1 MSLPPLV
8 RSLRFRDR
16 PARFIPRR
24 PCEVSFTAQNPGLTE
39 PVSGRLENMGPGGLC
54 AVIDP
59 PFSLSSG
66 TRVGAIT
73 LLFEDGPRDAG
84 AGSVLEVM
92 FCEGLSLVRVVFD
105 EEQSALVQEA
115 QEHLNPAPYVTD
127 ELDGRNLGP
136 VEGAAGDE
144 FYDITKFY
152 KVDSDDLFAKCD
164 AFQKVVKNFQQRRM
178 YQTMYRVTL
187 TSGLDHRV
195 AIYDPIRGCER
206 EMICFDSNSYL
217 GLHRHPRVV
226 EAARR
231 VLDQVGY
238 GTPSSQML
246 GGTNRHLRELEETLS
261 AFHKR
266 KAAIIFPSGYGANH
280 GTITALVRPD
290 DAVVRDQFSHASIH
304 DACRSTGSRFSQI
317 YRHCD
322 MESLAEK
329 LDLVSGQ
336 EQCRGKM
343 IITDGVF
350 SMHGAVAPLPEIFA
364 LAQKHGA
371 RILLD
376 EAHATGVFG
385 ETGRGLEELYGM
397 EGCVDILMG
406 TFSKVPGTVGGYVCG
421 DKSLIDYLRFYARSS
436 LFTAALPAHL
446 CAGIQEAFRLVT
458 EEPEHRERLWEN
470 VEALAPRMSEI
481 GLIASGA
488 HSPILTAFVGTTQM
502 LASMSAALF
511 DSGIKCGNVDYPAV
525 PPNEAVLRLS
535 VNARHT
541 QEDMDRTID
550 VLEKVGRAHGILGRS
565 REEIVEIGRRAAR
578 LQ

>member
-1 MSLPPLV
+1 MTLPPPV
-8 RSLRFRDR
+8 RPLRFRDR
-16 PARFIPRR
+16 PARFIPNH
-24 PCEVSFTAQNPGLTE
+24 PCEVLLVIGDQPSL
-39 PVSGRLENMGPGGLC
+39 PVIEARLKNIGPGGLC
-54 AVIDP
+54 AEIDGQC
-59 PFSLSSG
+59 SLSSG
-66 TRVGAIT
+66 MRVESIS
-73 LLFEDGPRDAG
+73 LVFKDGPRDLG
-84 AGSVLEVM
+84 GGSVLEVL
-92 FCEGLSLVRVVFD
+92 FCDGRNLARVIFNKD
-105 EEQSALVQEA
+105 QSEFLEKTH
-115 QEHLNPAPYVTD
+115 EHLNPAPYVTD
-127 ELDGRNLGP
+127 ELDRRNLGP
-136 VEGAAGDE
+136 IEQAAGDE

-164 AFQKVVKNFQQRRM
+164 AFQGVVKNFQQRRL

-195 AIYDPIRGCER
+195 AVYDPIRGCER

-231 VLDQVGY
+231 VLGQVGY

-246 GGTNRHLRELEETLS
+246 GGTNRHLRELEETLC

-266 KAAIIFPSGYGANH
+266 KAAIIFPSGYAANH
-280 GTITALVRPD
+280 GTITALIRQD
-290 DAVVRDQFSHASIH
+290 DAVIRDQFSHASIH
-304 DACRSTGSRFSQI
+304 DACRATGSQLSQI

-322 MESLAEK
+322 MDSLAEK
-329 LDLVSGQ
+329 LELVSGK
-336 EQCRGKM
+336 EQCRGKLVV
-343 IITDGVF
+343 TDGVF
-350 SMHGAVAPLPEIFA
+350 SMHGAVAPLPEIVE
-364 LAQKHGA
+364 LAQKHDA

-376 EAHATGVFG
+376 EAHSTGVFG

-397 EGCVDILMG
+397 EGSVDILMG

-446 CAGIQEAFRLVT
+446 CAGIQEAFCIIT
-458 EEPEHRERLWEN
+458 QEPEHRERLWNN
-470 VEALAPRMSEI
+470 VKTLAPRMSEI
-481 GLIASGA
+481 GLIASGPQ
-488 HSPILTAFVGTTQM
+488 SPIITAFVGTTQM

-525 PPNEAVLRLS
+525 PPNQAVLRLS

-541 QEDMDRTID
+541 EEDIDRTIE

-565 REEIVEIGRRAAR
+565 REEIIEIGKRAAR
-578 LQ
+578 SQ